1 MANQNRAAITRNSKL
16 YAFDPVA
23 DDWTEVLV
31 DENGNIGVG
40 VEGVSTAANQT
51 TIIGHVDGIEALLTT
66 IDADTST
73 LAGVDFATQTTL
85 AAINA
90 KLVTG
95 TVIGDVNAIQSGTWT
110 NTVQGTQADAATIT
124 DNPVLIGGENPSGAL
139 KRLQTAPDGDLI
151 VHHHTASQAMADG
164 VSNTQRIPVN
174 ESDQTYMPLPVF
186 PWVFNGTTWDRLRG
200 DSTNGLT
207 VNLGSNNDVT
217 VPGVSTEAKQDTII
231 GHIDGIESLLTTI
244 DADTSALAAIDY
256 ATETTLAAIL
266 VDTGQIEALLTT
278 IDADTSS
285 MNTDIATIAGAVS
298 GTEMQ
303 VDVLTMPEVT
313 TAEKKSSTGTHSNTT
328 SSASNQ
334 TLLASNA
341 SRLGATVFNDADKDL
356 YLKLGATAS
365 TSSFT
370 IKVATDGYYE
380 VPYGYTGIIDGLW
393 DTSPTGSAR
402 VVEFTA

>member
-1 MANQNRAAITRNSKL
+1 MKVRKDGVVEDQPITAASL
-16 YAFDPVA
+16 PLPSGA
-23 DDWTEVLV
+23 
-31 DENGNIGVG
+31 
-40 VEGVSTAANQT
+40 STAANQT
-51 TIIGHVDGIEALLTT
+51 TIIGHVDGIEGLLTT

-73 LAGVDFATQTTL
+73 LAAVDFATQTTL

-95 TVIGDVNAIQSGTWT
+95 TVIGDVNAIQSGTW
-110 NTVQGTQADAATIT
+110 NINNISGTIT
-124 DNPVLIGGENPSGAL
+124 LPTGAS
-139 KRLQTAPDGDLI
+139 TA
-151 VHHHTASQAMADG
+151 ANQS
-164 VSNTQRIPVN
+164 
-174 ESDQTYMPLPVF
+174 
-186 PWVFNGTTWDRLRG
+186 
-200 DSTNGLT
+200 
-207 VNLGSNNDVT
+207 
-217 VPGVSTEAKQDTII
+217 TII
-231 GHIDGIESLLTTI
+231 GHVDG
-244 DADTSALAAIDY
+244 
-256 ATETTLAAIL
+256 
-266 VDTGQIEALLTT
+266 IEALLTT
-278 IDADTSS
+278 IDADTSTLAAVDYATQTTLAAINAKLVTGTVIGDVNAIQS
-285 MNTDIATIAGAVS
+285 GTWNINNISGSITLPTGAATAANQSTIIGHVDGIEALLTTIDADTSTIAGAVS
-298 GTEMQ
+298 GSEMQ
-303 VDVLTMPEVT
+303 VDVVTMPEVT

-341 SRLGATVFNDADKDL
+341 NRLGATVFNDADKDL